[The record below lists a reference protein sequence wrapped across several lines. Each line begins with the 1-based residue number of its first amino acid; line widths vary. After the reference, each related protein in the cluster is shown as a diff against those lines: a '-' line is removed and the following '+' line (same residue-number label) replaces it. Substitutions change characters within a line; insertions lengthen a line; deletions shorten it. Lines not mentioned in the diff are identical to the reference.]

1 VQAWAMEVLE
11 RDDDGME
18 QSLFSL
24 HLLYDSIVGS
34 VSNDILNSDEINSQ
48 FDLITS
54 FQQYMRTLQLKG
66 YLTWSIALDIITQ
79 DPSLAMIPV
88 QKFVSN
94 TDQQR
99 NMMEGED
106 NYNSIISKSFVGF
119 RSVIFQSYIRVPH
132 QMFHVSTQAF
142 QDDWERLF
150 IQPQDDGTFLLKS
163 KPFGTYLKANPG
175 VGEQVD
181 QVRESSAPGVRW
193 RIVKLENEF
202 ARNYF
207 GSVSGIKTVHGT
219 LWAEGRT
226 RAGKSVLTTAK
237 RVSDLT
243 QFNIAQ
249 IEGSNMANIISPTGM
264 FVTRE
269 PSNNALKLLPESS
282 ELAEFEIEQ
291 IDDKFFAL
299 KTTSGHYARSSPGA
313 LGRVDAVPT
322 TVGEW
327 TKLARVN
334 APGNVYQIIS
344 EYDTF
349 LYVTGPPQ
357 EDVEEI
363 TLATGE
369 DSPGAKWEID
379 APWTDLPGLFETS
392 SQLASEY

>member
-1 VQAWAMEVLE
+1 
-11 RDDDGME
+11 
-18 QSLFSL
+18 
-24 HLLYDSIVGS
+24 
-34 VSNDILNSDEINSQ
+34 
-48 FDLITS
+48 
-54 FQQYMRTLQLKG
+54 
-66 YLTWSIALDIITQ
+66 
-79 DPSLAMIPV
+79 
-88 QKFVSN
+88 
-94 TDQQR
+94 
-99 NMMEGED
+99 
-106 NYNSIISKSFVGF
+106 
-119 RSVIFQSYIRVPH
+119 
-132 QMFHVSTQAF
+132 
-142 QDDWERLF
+142 
-150 IQPQDDGTFLLKS
+150 
-163 KPFGTYLKANPG
+163 
-175 VGEQVD
+175 
-181 QVRESSAPGVRW
+181 
-193 RIVKLENEF
+193 
-202 ARNYF
+202 
-207 GSVSGIKTVHGT
+207 
-219 LWAEGRT
+219 
-226 RAGKSVLTTAK
+226 
-237 RVSDLT
+237 
-243 QFNIAQ
+243 
-249 IEGSNMANIISPTGM
+249 MANIISPTGM

-291 IDDKFFAL
+291 IDDKFVRKLLYQHASNYEIKFAL